1 LDEIGDLPLDMQPKL
16 LRVLEEKEF
25 ERVGCT
31 LVIPV
36 DFRLISATN
45 QNLEHMVA
53 EGDALRY
60 ALARK
65 TVTKPKQR
73 CFWGFIEP
81 FSTRK

>member
-1 LDEIGDLPLDMQPKL
+1 MQPKL

-60 ALARK
+60 ALARENGNK
-65 TVTKPKQR
+65 AQAAMLLGIHRTLLYKKMKKHGMPL
-73 CFWGFIEP
+73 E
-81 FSTRK
+81 